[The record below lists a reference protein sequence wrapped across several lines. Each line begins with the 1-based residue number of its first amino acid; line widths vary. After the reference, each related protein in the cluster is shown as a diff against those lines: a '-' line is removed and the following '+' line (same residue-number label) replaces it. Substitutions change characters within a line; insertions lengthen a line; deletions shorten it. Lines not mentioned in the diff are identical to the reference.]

1 MRAAEARTVEVVVQA
16 DSHADMSRKLI
27 IYKTG
32 RTPEEIAPLGD
43 LGRVTDALNG
53 AFINLEWESRTA
65 AALPAEGGFR
75 VNLSMRGVTVQDIH
89 TDGGFNHLREFAGLC
104 KRQGWRMADAQE
116 GEDVDLNDPQ
126 RWHRQRS
133 ARTARSSHTE
143 TPATIGSSGSRRGR
157 FRRCALWSLAAAI
170 TLYVALYFV
179 CSDIQRSQMLG
190 ERMTFRV
197 FQHRSALRVWAPLL
211 EAEKLLRREKFQG
224 HVANGASLPP
234 PAPN

>member
-1 MRAAEARTVEVVVQA
+1 
-16 DSHADMSRKLI
+16 MSRKLI

-32 RTPEEIAPLGD
+32 RTPEEIVPLGD

-75 VNLSMRGVTVQDIH
+75 VILTMRGATVQDIH

-126 RWHRQRS
+126 RWQRQRS
-133 ARTARSSHTE
+133 ARATARSSHTE

-157 FRRCALWSLAAAI
+157 FRRYALWSFAAAI
-170 TLYVALYFV
+170 AIYVALYFV
-179 CSDIQRSQMLG
+179 CSDIYHGQMLG

-197 FQHRSALRVWAPLL
+197 FQHRFALRVWAPLL
-211 EAEKLLRREKFQG
+211 KAEELLRPEKFQG

-234 PAPN
+234 PAAN